1 MPCRRGSRPDH
12 ARARCRG
19 EEATVRS
26 LLADVVTEAHKAHAA
41 TQHNPAGSVRTF
53 LSEAAL
59 PAVCALNGA
68 GAPTLLPEMHQIM
81 KAFRPGLIGPETA
94 RYGYW
99 MEWRTSNCSGRPL
112 SMGDTLRL
120 TSAGLATSL
129 PSSAPALLHTLTT
142 HCPRDADPYLNQ
154 APAT

>member
-1 MPCRRGSRPDH
+1 MIRKSRRLAVSRELGKRGGRCQAVSH
-12 ARARCRG
+12 AWTRG
-19 EEATVRS
+19 CEGVQCASTHSRLKFWRVC
-26 LLADVVTEAHKAHAA
+26 
-41 TQHNPAGSVRTF
+41 
-53 LSEAAL
+53 L

-81 KAFRPGLIGPETA
+81 KALRPGLIGPETA
-94 RYGYW
+94 RYGYV

-120 TSAGLATSL
+120 TSAGSATSL
-129 PSSAPALLHTLTT
+129 QSSAPALLHTLKT